1 MSAQEYHD
9 SNFLI
14 VAAVEEYAFRHH
26 MKTEDV
32 IYKFKRHNIFSAIR
46 SQYKVVHMLDLGEA
60 SLFVEDMLRKVS
72 T

>member
-46 SQYKVVHMLDLGEA
+46 SQYKVFILQQYNHKLNHG
-60 SLFVEDMLRKVS
+60 LRI
-72 T
+72 